1 MEKAINV
8 KQMIDSQQVFIPTIT
23 SKLQA
28 AGYPLKING
37 MTIADNP

>member
-8 KQMIDSQQVFIPTIT
+8 KQMIDSQQVFIPTII
-23 SKLQA
+23 SKLQDA
-28 AGYPLKING
+28 AFHSKING